1 MSNTNSFYTVA
12 IQRVSETLNKVYA
25 KTLEEAQ
32 NKVNEYRTLFKVL
45 NKKGYGIEGINFYI
59 SEVIGKNETVIRTSN
74 LDRETEL
81 HELFTC
87 YKDGQEAFL
96 NCKRYRLELHE
107 LHKDKVLVSER
118 YNVRVWRFFH
128 GQENPYLGTL
138 NAGISIYDAKQR
150 LHAIE
155 QSEQS
160 EQSEK
165 RYEVK
170 KRLRWVNKETGQTA
184 SFYGAVPY
192 TNETEKEAWRVD
204 ASLYTI
210 YDTKQ
215 NTFGVYGLRYIDCAN
230 KKAVDMLCRKLNLEH
245 NVFIAKLN
253 AYCNTCKRDTIHA
266 NDTTYG
272 MYCTECR
279 SLQAD
284 TEEEIEVAK

>member
-45 NKKGYGIEGINFYI
+45 NKKGYGIEGINLYI
-59 SEVIGKNETVIRTSN
+59 SEVIGNTETVIRTSN
-74 LDRETEL
+74 LERETEL
-81 HELFTC
+81 YELFAF

-107 LHKDKVLVSER
+107 LHKDKVLAIER

-128 GQENPYLGTL
+128 GKENEYMGTL
-138 NAGISIYDAKQR
+138 NAGISIYEAKQR

-155 QSEQS
+155 QSVHTNAN
-160 EQSEK
+160 

-184 SFYGAVPY
+184 SFHGAVPY
-192 TNETEKEAWRVD
+192 TNEKEKDKWSVD
-204 ASLYTI
+204 VSLYTI

-215 NTFGVYGLRYIDCAN
+215 NTYGVYGLRHIDCTS
-230 KKAVDMLCRKLNLEH
+230 KKEVDALCEELNLKH
-245 NVFIAKLN
+245 NTFITKL
-253 AYCNTCKRDTIHA
+253 DTQS
-266 NDTTYG
+266 
-272 MYCTECR
+272 R
-279 SLQAD
+279 
-284 TEEEIEVAK
+284 EVAK

>member
-1 MSNTNSFYTVA
+1 MTNTNAFFTVA

-59 SEVIGKNETVIRTSN
+59 SEVIGENETVIRTSN

-81 HELFTC
+81 YELFAC

-107 LHKDKVLVSER
+107 LHKDKVLASER
-118 YNVRVWRFFH
+118 YNVRVWCFFH
-128 GQENPYLGTL
+128 GKENKYMGTL
-138 NAGISIYDAKQR
+138 NAGISVYEAKER

-155 QSEQS
+155 QIG
-160 EQSEK
+160 K

-184 SFYGAVPY
+184 SFHGAVPY
-192 TNETEKEAWRVD
+192 TNEKEKDKWSVD
-204 ASLYTI
+204 VSLYTI

-215 NTFGVYGLRYIDCAN
+215 NTYGVYGLRHIDCTS
-230 KKAVDMLCRKLNLEH
+230 KKEVDMLCRKLNLEH

-266 NDTTYG
+266 NDMTYG
-272 MYCTECR
+272 MYCTECH

>member
-1 MSNTNSFYTVA
+1 MTNVNSFYTVA

-45 NKKGYGIEGINFYI
+45 NKKGYGIEGINLYI
-59 SEVIGKNETVIRTSN
+59 SEVIGENETVIRIAN
-74 LDRETEL
+74 LERETEL
-81 HELFTC
+81 YELFAF

-107 LHKDKVLVSER
+107 LHKDKVLASER

-128 GQENPYLGTL
+128 GKENEYMGTL
-138 NAGISIYDAKQR
+138 NAGISIYEAKQR

-155 QSEQS
+155 QSVHTNAN
-160 EQSEK
+160 

-184 SFYGAVPY
+184 SFHGAVPY
-192 TNETEKEAWRVD
+192 TNEKEKDKWSVD
-204 ASLYTI
+204 ASQYTI

-215 NTFGVYGLRYIDCAN
+215 NTYGVYGLRHIDCTS
-230 KKAVDMLCRKLNLEH
+230 KKEVDALCKELNLKHNAFITKLN
-245 NVFIAKLN
+245 
-253 AYCNTCKRDTIHA
+253 TQSR
-266 NDTTYG
+266 
-272 MYCTECR
+272 
-279 SLQAD
+279 
-284 TEEEIEVAK
+284 EVAK